1 MRTALICYHKNV
13 TTVYK
18 PEWIAQ
24 YRQSVLSQTYQHFD
38 IYELNYGGS
47 QERIFDNSIFVSHP
61 FKTFVHGMNYLLSQL
76 FFPPDNPGKYYDC
89 VFNSNV
95 DDYYHSGWIEK
106 ELFHIENG
114 YDIVSSNYMLIKDDK
129 HLLATNFDASDINNK
144 LNNQENIVA
153 HPAVAY
159 SRHFWQH
166 NRYKPEEIPYEDLRL
181 WQRSIVHFKFLI
193 IPEILLF
200 YRQHPNSVCQNPAN
214 R

>member
-1 MRTALICYHKNV
+1 MRTALICYHKNLN
-13 TTVYK
+13 TVYH
-18 PEWIAQ
+18 PEWIKQ
-24 YRQSVLSQTYQHFD
+24 YRQSILNQTFQDFD
-38 IYELNYGGS
+38 IYELNYGAG

-76 FFPPDNPGKYYDC
+76 FFPPDNPEKYYDC

-95 DDYYHSGWIEK
+95 DDYYHPEWMER
-106 ELFHIENG
+106 EVLHIKNG
-114 YDIVSSNYMLIKDDK
+114 YDIVSSNYVLVKDDQ
-129 HLLATNFDASDINNK
+129 HQQYTNFNTLDINNR
-144 LNNQENIVA
+144 LNNQENIIA

-159 SRHFWQH
+159 SRRFWQH

-181 WQRSIVHFKFLI
+181 WQRTISRFRFMVLT
-193 IPEILLF
+193 ETLLY